1 MDAASWDTGHSNSD
15 TESEQQH
22 EQRDQAIIDAARN
35 GDVAAVRQWLD
46 DGNDADARIT
56 VGPYIPGRDNWIF
69 GGDGEGLLHHI
80 LRFHPN
86 NFDDE
91 VKRKRCDVPDPLAHL
106 VCKFWLGE
114 PPRRRRAAPAT
125 E

>member
-1 MDAASWDTGHSNSD
+1 MDDWDTGPTNTD
-15 TESEQQH
+15 FESIPRH
-22 EQRDQAIIDAARN
+22 DQAIIDAAVN

-46 DGNDADARIT
+46 DGGDADARIK
-56 VGPYIPGRDNWIF
+56 VGPYIPGRDNYVF
-69 GGDGEGLLHHI
+69 GGDDEGLLHYI

-91 VKRKRCDVPDPLAHL
+91 VKRGRCEVVGLPDPLAHL

-114 PPRRRRAAPAT
+114 PPRRRT